1 MTLKRQVWYVIY
13 FPVINLAILN
23 GKSTY
28 FDSFILNRLQMAQ
41 YLIVDYFVPS
51 WVETRS
57 RTSVSRPLPQLPVS
71 ARLDC
76 TIGRVR
82 GTCAQSTLLA
92 SSCWDTSTL
101 WSDFKSNRA
110 CSPVRWHSLRT
121 LSCILSCPFLKSSKV
136 KGLRCS
142 RIWCSGPQCHH
153 H

>member
-13 FPVINLAILN
+13 FPVINLAILKR
-23 GKSTY
+23 KSTY
-28 FDSFILNRLQMAQ
+28 FDSFILSRLQMVLC
-41 YLIVDYFVPS
+41 LIADYFVPF
-51 WVETRS
+51 WVGTRS
-57 RTSVSRPLPQLPVS
+57 RTLMSRPLPLLPVS

-76 TIGRVR
+76 TIGRAR
-82 GTCAQSTLLA
+82 GTCAQSTLPA
-92 SSCWDTSTL
+92 SSCWDTSRL

-110 CSPVRWHSLRT
+110 CSPARWHSLRT